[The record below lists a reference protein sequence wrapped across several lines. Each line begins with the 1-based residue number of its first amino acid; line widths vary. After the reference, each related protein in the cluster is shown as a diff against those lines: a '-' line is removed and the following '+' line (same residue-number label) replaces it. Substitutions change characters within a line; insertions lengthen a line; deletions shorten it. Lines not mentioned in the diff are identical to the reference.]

1 MSLLPPRILIVED
14 DDPIRAL
21 LVTAMRRR
29 GPVVIDTARDGVD
42 AVDQLAV
49 NEYAVV
55 IVDLMMPRMN
65 GYELIEHIGAMELAG
80 RPVLFVM
87 TAFDI
92 HSPDLNCRLV
102 HGIIRKPFDLDTVVD
117 LIVDCAM
124 NHAGGG
130 ITDLER
136 PIRPEAIC

>member
-1 MSLLPPRILIVED
+1 MSLLPPRILVVED

-21 LVTAMRRR
+21 LVTALRRR

-42 AVDQLAV
+42 AIERLAA
-49 NEYAVV
+49 NQYAVV
-55 IVDLMMPRMN
+55 VVDLMMPRMN
-65 GYELIEHIGAMELAG
+65 GYELIERIGGMILAS

-92 HSPDLNCRLV
+92 RSPDLNCRIF

-117 LIVDCAM
+117 LIIDCAM
-124 NHAGGG
+124 NHGSGGV
-130 ITDLER
+130 TDTL
-136 PIRPEAIC
+136 PIRPEAVC